1 MASIAAHLFPP
12 KFLPERDMPDLSG
25 KIALVTGGNTVY
37 LAARSPD
44 KAAAAIK
51 RLEEETKGKK
61 AIFLKLDLAD
71 LSSVRKAAEG
81 FLALESRLDLLFN
94 NGGVMISPPEM
105 LTAQGH
111 DLQFGTNCIGHFF
124 FTELLL
130 PVLLKTHAETGTRAR
145 IMHTSSI
152 GHQFAPGRGFE
163 LVSLKGGPE
172 RDAWVKKAGN
182 TMGPW
187 RLYGESKLGN
197 ILVANYFA
205 RAHGDK
211 IVSFSLHPGGIKTE
225 LGRCVLH
232 FKLDSPASAQTTH
245 TPVYPNSLAPPLHG
259 GTLLQ
264 VAGNLFA
271 YPAPMGAYTQLWGAT
286 IPEED
291 EVQGKYLVPWGKI
304 GKVDPRASDRA
315 QEDEVI
321 AYVREQIQ
329 GF

>member
-25 KIALVTGGNTVY
+25 KLLLKNAKVY

-225 LGRCVLH
+225 LGR
-232 FKLDSPASAQTTH
+232 
-245 TPVYPNSLAPPLHG
+245 
-259 GTLLQ
+259 
-264 VAGNLFA
+264 
-271 YPAPMGAYTQLWGAT
+271 MGAYTQLWGAT